1 MPGNGNSKYEKPV
14 QQPHGARICLKKNG
28 AAVKVLC
35 SYSSKEVTFVV
46 TYKFKVRIKV
56 SVRVRFSW

>member
-1 MPGNGNSKYEKPV
+1 MFE
-14 QQPHGARICLKKNG
+14 KNG

-46 TYKFKVRIKV
+46 TYKFKVRVKV